1 MMEANME
8 KYFEDRITLLE
19 SKYKNDFNVISKRIE
34 AIWRTTQEFQGML
47 LEHKNTKSAHDISTT
62 VEDVD

>member
-34 AIWRTTQEFQGML
+34 AIWRTT
-47 LEHKNTKSAHDISTT
+47 
-62 VEDVD
+62 